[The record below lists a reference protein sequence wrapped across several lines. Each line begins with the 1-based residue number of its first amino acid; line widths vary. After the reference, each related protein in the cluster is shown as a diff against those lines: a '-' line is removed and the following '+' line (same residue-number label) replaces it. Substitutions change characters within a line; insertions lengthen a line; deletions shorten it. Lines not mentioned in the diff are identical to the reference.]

1 MVGHLFIFDID
12 GTLASFGGIT
22 GKAFNRTF
30 QELHGQPGPWG
41 KVLPHGRTDR
51 MILRE
56 CFAVAGVDG
65 DFDVHFRIFIES
77 YLCNLR
83 EAFQTT
89 TGARVLPGVIELLNR
104 LDADSSAFLA
114 LGTGNVERAARMKLE
129 HVGLNPFF
137 PVGGFGDDA
146 EERKEAIA
154 DAVRNATLHY
164 QRSFAP
170 ELSWVIGDTPYDI
183 EAGRALGLRTLA
195 VATGG
200 LHTIDDL
207 RYAAPDVVL
216 ENLSDTER
224 VLRAIELEK

>member
-1 MVGHLFIFDID
+1 VRGR
-12 GTLASFGGIT
+12 LAF
-22 GKAFNRTF
+22 
-30 QELHGQPGPWG
+30 H
-41 KVLPHGRTDR
+41 
-51 MILRE
+51 
-56 CFAVAGVDG
+56 
-65 DFDVHFRIFIES
+65 
-77 YLCNLR
+77 
-83 EAFQTT
+83 
-89 TGARVLPGVIELLNR
+89 NR